1 MEQLKKILAPTL
13 SMLKELNV
21 KVGKNE
27 VDGDYLIKLATNMKL
42 SAIGLE
48 KYVKEKKLSVKG
60 GVVNNYKEE
69 DDE

>member
-48 KYVKEKKLSVKG
+48 KYVKEAKLSVKG
-60 GVVNNYKEE
+60 GVVNHHKEE